1 MVKSLEKVVRMSQK
15 RSTDVAIRQQES
27 PQKVVR
33 MSQNGSTED
42 ALRLLEGVFEAVT

>member
-1 MVKSLEKVVRMSQK
+1 MVKSPEKVVRVSPK
-15 RSTDVAIRQQES
+15 RSTDAAIRQQES